1 MCGRASFDTRGNAN
15 LREQAVNA
23 QLQARGMRADQATN
37 GLAMGEEDQ
46 GGHAL
51 DAHLH
56 RRLQVLVGIH
66 AGETQFADVGLAQ
79 LLEDRGQRAAGRA
92 PGGREID
99 DHRQRR
105 LQDLLGKILVGDGQY
120 SIISIHCLYSFLS
133 VEPNG
138 YSSGRYACYR
148 LQWKYTC
155 SS

>member
-1 MCGRASFDTRGNAN
+1 
-15 LREQAVNA
+15 
-23 QLQARGMRADQATN
+23 MRADQATN
-37 GLAMGEEDQ
+37 GLAIGEEDQ
-46 GGHAL
+46 GGYAL
-51 DAHLH
+51 DDHL
-56 RRLQVLVGIH
+56 RRHLQVLVGIH
-66 AGETQFADVGLAQ
+66 AGETQLAAVGRGQ
-79 LLEDRGQRAAGRA
+79 FLEDRGQRAAGRA
-92 PGGREID
+92 PGSREID